1 MTNSQYQLFAHNV
14 NAKKISDTIDEIFK
28 IKETNIKINLNPI
41 KQDNIENIDFEKRY
55 ITYFEENVEKEAPL
69 KRLY

>member
-14 NAKKISDTIDEIFK
+14 NAKEISDTIDEIFK